1 MGKTWLLARKQ
12 QYRLGRGIEKCG
24 ATARYCSDMGYPED
38 VLAPDE
44 QLILH
49 RHPHWKMLFAP
60 IVTLIVA
67 TAIAGFLGGLAW
79 RNTTGQVRT
88 VLLLVIGLIWFV
100 LLAWRVIAQ
109 VIAWKSTHFIV
120 TERRVLV
127 RQGVITHT
135 GIDIPLSRISSVQ
148 FEHGV
153 FDRLLG
159 TGTLIIGSSSEEPLE
174 YDDIPQVQQVHS
186 LLYHQVFEAGR
197 SDGEQHWGGGYR

>member
-1 MGKTWLLARKQ
+1 
-12 QYRLGRGIEKCG
+12 
-24 ATARYCSDMGYPED
+24 MGYPED

-49 RHPHWKMLFAP
+49 RHPHWKMLVWP

-67 TAIAGFLGGLAW
+67 TALAGFLGGLAW
-79 RNTTGQVRT
+79 RNTEGSVRM
-88 VLLLVIGLIWFV
+88 VLLLLIGLAWLAV
-100 LLAWRVIAQ
+100 LGWRVVAR

-120 TERRVLV
+120 TGRRVLV
-127 RQGVITHT
+127 RQGVLTHT

-148 FEHGV
+148 FRHGV
-153 FDRLLG
+153 FDRVLG

-186 LLYHQVFEAGR
+186 LLYHQVFEADRGHN
-197 SDGEQHWGGGYR
+197 DQHWGSGYR